1 VYVARASRV
10 EVFDADSGALVGSV
24 PGVNGA
30 HGVAL
35 LSDGSAGFA
44 TAGKDGTV
52 IRFDAKTLQ
61 PTATIKVGN
70 KPDAILYDPFS
81 KCVFVFNHGGGDVSV
96 LNPANPAAPVT
107 TIAVGG
113 TLEFGVAD
121 GAGRV
126 YVNVEDKGELVA
138 IDSKQMKVVARWP
151 VAPGEEPSGLAMDV
165 AHRRLFAGCANNKM
179 VVLDADSGKQLAVLP
194 IGAGVDGV
202 AFDPTLNLA
211 MSANG
216 KDGTLTAVREV
227 SPGKFEVVQTLPTAK
242 SARTIAVGPKTGTVY
257 LPCLV
262 PGRNNMPTFGLLLVG
277 PAKP

>member
-10 EVFDADSGALVGSV
+10 EVFDADTGALVGSV

-30 HGVAL
+30 HGVAIVN
-35 LSDGSAGFA
+35 SSGYA
-44 TAGKDGTV
+44 TCGKDGTV
-52 IRFDAKTLQ
+52 VQFDLKTLE
-61 PTATIKVGN
+61 PIHTMKAGN
-70 KPDAILYDPFS
+70 KPDAILYDPAS
-81 KCVFVFNHGGGDVSV
+81 KRVFAFNHGGGDVTV
-96 LNPANPAAPVT
+96 ADLANPPDLVT
-107 TIAVGG
+107 TIPVGG

-138 IDSKQMKVVARWP
+138 IDSKQMKVVARWS
-151 VAPGEEPSGLAMDV
+151 VAPGEEPTGLAMDV
-165 AHRRLFAGCANNKM
+165 AHRRLFVGCGNNKM

-227 SPGKFEVVQTLPTAK
+227 SPGKFAVVQTLTTAK
-242 SARTIAVGPKTGTVY
+242 TARTIAVDPKTGTVY

-277 PAKP
+277 PGNAK